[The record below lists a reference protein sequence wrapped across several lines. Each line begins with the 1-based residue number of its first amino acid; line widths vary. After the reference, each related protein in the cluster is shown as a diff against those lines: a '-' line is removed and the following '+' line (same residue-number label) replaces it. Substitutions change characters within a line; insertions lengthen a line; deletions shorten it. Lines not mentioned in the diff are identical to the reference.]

1 MGQPGR
7 DFMVVTCAAAL
18 LAGLMLTGCGT
29 SRATEPSTPTPGQP
43 VPPAAIHRL
52 TAIARRAAKENG
64 DLVPVWATVVV
75 TTHAKALTS
84 ATPGDTVAGEQ
95 LTIVYL
101 LTMKGHFVAYLASPP
116 AGAKLPTGKYL
127 SIVVDAKTFRGM
139 DAGLSYR
146 PPPVSPASLGPVT
159 HLHLAAQIAHSRS

>member
-1 MGQPGR
+1 MGQPR
-7 DFMVVTCAAAL
+7 RECVVTSCAAAI
-18 LAGLMLTGCGT
+18 LAGLMITGCGT

-84 ATPGDTVAGEQ
+84 ATPGDIVAGEQ
-95 LTIVYL
+95 HTIVYL

-127 SIVVDAKTFRGM
+127 SIVVDAKTFQGM

-159 HLHLAAQIAHSRS
+159 QLHLATHMAR

>member
-1 MGQPGR
+1 MGIS
-7 DFMVVTCAAAL
+7 CAAAL
-18 LAGLMLTGCGT
+18 LAGLALTGCGS
-29 SRATEPSTPTPGQP
+29 SRATEPSRPTPGRP

-52 TAIARRAAKENG
+52 TAIARRAAKQNG
-64 DLVPVWATVVV
+64 DLVPVWVTVVV

-84 ATPGDTVAGEQ
+84 ATPGDIVAGQ
-95 LTIVYL
+95 QHTIVYL
-101 LTMKGHFVAYLASPP
+101 LTMKGHFVAFLASPP
-116 AGAKLPTGKYL
+116 AGAKLPTGNYL

-159 HLHLAAQIAHSRS
+159 HLHLAAQIAHRRS

>member
-1 MGQPGR
+1 MGQPR
-7 DFMVVTCAAAL
+7 REFVVASCAAAIT
-18 LAGLMLTGCGT
+18 AGLMITGCGT
-29 SRATEPSTPTPGQP
+29 TRASEPSRPTPGQP
-43 VPPAAIHRL
+43 VPPAAIHQL

-75 TTHAKALTS
+75 ATHAKALTS

-95 LTIVYL
+95 HTIVYL

-116 AGAKLPTGKYL
+116 ADAKLPTGKYL
-127 SIVVDAKTFRGM
+127 SIVVDAKTFQGM

-159 HLHLAAQIAHSRS
+159 QLHLTTQMAR